1 MDPCFSDAAVY
12 VFIPQ
17 ISTWVIRACQGRAA
31 FHRMTG
37 RTVVIGDCP
46 WVAQSAEAFLSK
58 LFACAYSNASVSV
71 FSGNPADH
79 LVHRFTH
86 RVVRAG
92 VVYCS
97 CLFTRPHFSA
107 FIRLFYFVIS
117 HHHLCRTDFLDFF
130 LTLLSNAHQSTRG
143 APKQRLVFTDAG
155 HVSQGLLYES
165 HVCMPRFA
173 ALQSTR
179 MK

>member
-1 MDPCFSDAAVY
+1 MWRVGASVEVYDPPYNPDAVIY

-17 ISTWVIRACQGRAA
+17 ISTWVIRSCQGRAA

-37 RTVVIGDCP
+37 RTVLIGDCP

-92 VVYCS
+92 AVYFSCS
-97 CLFTRPHFSA
+97 FTRHALTRVPA
-107 FIRLFYFVIS
+107 FVCLLHFVIS
-117 HHHLCRTDFLDFF
+117 RHRCRTG
-130 LTLLSNAHQSTRG
+130 LS
-143 APKQRLVFTDAG
+143 
-155 HVSQGLLYES
+155 
-165 HVCMPRFA
+165 
-173 ALQSTR
+173 
-179 MK
+179 